1 MEKFPNFDITHK
13 SERTQQ
19 GNIEAMNRLRGV
31 DSNPTAD
38 GEAPPVVYA
47 TPESAVQYYTQNAKG
62 ALLSLYNN
70 TARWLT
76 EYLQLKA
83 MKTRYYES
91 KLAEKEN
98 AEKETTEN

>member
-31 DSNPTAD
+31 DSNSTTD

-47 TPESAVQYYTQNAKG
+47 TPESAIQYYTQNAKG
-62 ALLSLYNN
+62 PFLSLYNN

-83 MKTRYYES
+83 MKARYES

-98 AEKETTEN
+98 AEKENAEN

>member
-19 GNIEAMNRLRGV
+19 GNIEAMNRLRNA
-31 DSNPTAD
+31 DSSNSTAE

-47 TPESAVQYYTQNAKG
+47 TPESAIQYYTQNAKG
-62 ALLSLYNN
+62 PLLSLYVH

-83 MKTRYYES
+83 MKTRYES
-91 KLAEKEN
+91 KLADKEN
-98 AEKETTEN
+98 AEKENAGN